1 MTRTCRSGAASV
13 LAAAWLAC
21 AIALTSHG
29 GAADA
34 PGKGAIDTALAR
46 AHTAA
51 ECLTAARRYQSL
63 GLAQDARVA
72 VDRAASFARAASEW
86 HAISN
91 SYRALGHAQLG
102 EDALQKAQR
111 AAVR

>member
-21 AIALTSHG
+21 VVALAAHS

-34 PGKGAIDTALAR
+34 PGKEAIDAALGRAR
-46 AHTAA
+46 STA

-63 GLAQDARVA
+63 GLAQDARGA
-72 VDRAASFARAASEW
+72 VDRAASFAKAASDW
-86 HAISN
+86 HAVST
-91 SYRALGHAQLG
+91 SYRQLG
-102 EDALQKAQR
+102 QGPLAEDAFQKAQR
-111 AAVR
+111 APLR

>member
-1 MTRTCRSGAASV
+1 MTRTCCSGAASV

-21 AIALTSHG
+21 LIAFTPHG

-34 PGKGAIDTALAR
+34 PGKGSIDTALAR
-46 AHTAA
+46 AHTTA

-63 GLAQDARVA
+63 GLAQDARAA
-72 VDRAASFARAASEW
+72 VDRAASFAKASSEW

-91 SYRALGHAQLG
+91 SYRVLGHAQLA
-102 EDALQKAQR
+102 EDAFQKAQR
-111 AAVR
+111 APMR